1 MPRLQ
6 KNGAVGKSS
15 CNRGK
20 LFPEKDRLVQQD
32 LRRTMQDAGKLE
44 DGGGSGPGKVL
55 GPLFVGTYH
64 PQ

>member
-1 MPRLQ
+1 
-6 KNGAVGKSS
+6 
-15 CNRGK
+15 
-20 LFPEKDRLVQQD
+20 
-32 LRRTMQDAGKLE
+32 MQDAGKLE